1 MPELVHGLRA
11 RGLGSP
17 CVPVMVLNNIVCLP
31 CSGIHAAASW
41 FLLCALRQRRTADL
55 STGKDAAL
63 RVAVSL
69 GR

>member
-1 MPELVHGLRA
+1 MSNGFVSWTAVRVA
-11 RGLGSP
+11 
-17 CVPVMVLNNIVCLP
+17 VCIEP
-31 CSGIHAAASW
+31 AFW

-63 RVAVSL
+63 RVAVLL